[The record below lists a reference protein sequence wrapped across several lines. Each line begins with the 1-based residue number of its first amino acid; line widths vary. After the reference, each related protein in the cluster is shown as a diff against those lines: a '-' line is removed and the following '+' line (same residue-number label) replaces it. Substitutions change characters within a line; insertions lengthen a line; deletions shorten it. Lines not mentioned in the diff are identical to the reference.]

1 LPASEPGLDAG
12 THDPAR
18 HYSPMTRVAAVDC
31 GTNSV
36 RLLVAD
42 LAGSGDGA
50 GEGAGEGAGGGLTDV
65 LRRMEITRL
74 GQGVDATGRLA
85 PQALERTAA
94 VLRDYAGE
102 IRRLGAERMRLAATS
117 ATRDAVNRG
126 EFVALVHGL
135 LGVKPEVI
143 TGHEEAR
150 LSFTGAVRGLPDARP
165 PYLVC
170 DIGGGSTELVLG
182 VGGDQVGAG
191 QAGEQ
196 DSAGAVVTAYSM
208 DIGCVRLTERHL
220 RADPPTAAQV
230 AAAEA
235 DVRAA
240 LAVARTHVPVERAA
254 TFVGVAGSVT
264 TVAALALDLAEYD
277 STRTHHARLSAPQVA
292 EVTGWLLRSS
302 HAGRATRAV
311 IHPGRVDVIGAGAL
325 ILRVLMTELGMAT
338 VVVSEHDILDGLAL
352 SLG

>member
-1 LPASEPGLDAG
+1 
-12 THDPAR
+12 
-18 HYSPMTRVAAVDC
+18 MTRVAAVDC

-42 LAGSGDGA
+42 LADLAGDGTG
-50 GEGAGEGAGGGLTDV
+50 GELTDV

-74 GQGVDATGRLA
+74 GQGVDATGRLD
-85 PQALERTAA
+85 PRALERTAA
-94 VLRDYAGE
+94 VLREYAGE
-102 IRRLGAERMRLAATS
+102 IRRLGAERVRLAATS
-117 ATRDAVNRG
+117 ATRDAANRD
-126 EFVALVHGL
+126 EFVSLVHGL

-143 TGHEEAR
+143 TGQEEAR
-150 LSFTGAVRGLPDARP
+150 LSFTGAVRGLPDASP

-182 VGGDQVGAG
+182 DGASGPDGAALDGGAP
-191 QAGEQ
+191 
-196 DSAGAVVTAYSM
+196 VVAYSM

-230 AAAEA
+230 VAAEA
-235 DVRAA
+235 DVRSA
-240 LAVARTHVPVERAA
+240 LAVAREQVPVERAA

-264 TVAALALDLAEYD
+264 TVAALALNLPEYD
-277 STRTHHARLSAPQVA
+277 STRTHHARLPAAQVA
-292 EVTGWLLRSS
+292 EVAGWLLRST
-302 HAGRATRAV
+302 HAERAARAV

-325 ILRVLMTELGMAT
+325 ILRVLMTELGMTT

>member
-1 LPASEPGLDAG
+1 
-12 THDPAR
+12 
-18 HYSPMTRVAAVDC
+18 VDC

-42 LAGSGDGA
+42 LDGA
-50 GEGAGEGAGGGLTDV
+50 GAGVGLADV

-74 GQGVDATGRLA
+74 GQGVDATGRLD

-102 IRRLGAERMRLAATS
+102 IRRLGAERVRLAATS
-117 ATRDAVNRG
+117 ATRDAANRD

-143 TGHEEAR
+143 TGQEEAR
-150 LSFTGAVRGLPDARP
+150 LSFTGAVRGLPDAQP

-182 VGGDQVGAG
+182 DGAAGRDAAGPAGAAAPAGSGGAG
-191 QAGEQ
+191 PNGDRDGAGS
-196 DSAGAVVTAYSM
+196 DGAGSPDGSGLDQGAPVTAYSM

-220 RADPPTAAQV
+220 RADPPAAAQV

-240 LAVARTHVPVERAA
+240 LAVARPHVPVERAA

-264 TVAALALDLAEYD
+264 TVAALALDLPEYD
-277 STRTHHARLSAPQVA
+277 STRTHHARLPAAQVD

-302 HAGRATRAV
+302 HAERAARAV

-325 ILRVLMTELGMAT
+325 ILRVLMTELGVPT